1 MQFWRRPPRHLDDV
15 LEMTGISGCTGSVI
29 LETETEA
36 SNSVIGPGL
45 LASGC
50 FQLGL
55 ELLPIELRHFDSRR
69 RDS

>member
-36 SNSVIGPGL
+36 SNSVIGR
-45 LASGC
+45 